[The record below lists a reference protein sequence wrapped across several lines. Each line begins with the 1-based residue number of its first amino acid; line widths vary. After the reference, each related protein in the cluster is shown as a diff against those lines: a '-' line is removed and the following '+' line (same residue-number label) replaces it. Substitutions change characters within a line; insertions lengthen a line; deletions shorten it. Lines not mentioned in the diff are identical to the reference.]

1 MNDLI
6 TCGIVH
12 LETTDLVN
20 LYREFKARQEKAVA
34 DSMPGQPV
42 LFGALSDYMAGEIS
56 RRWMDEEERRQI
68 LQAAG

>member
-20 LYREFKARQEKAVA
+20 LYRETKARQEKAVV
-34 DSMPGQPV
+34 DNIPG
-42 LFGALSDYMAGEIS
+42 FTAYYMT
-56 RRWMDEEERRQI
+56 W
-68 LQAAG
+68 